1 MSRDQNVSIFNIFS
15 FNIFFKKYFNIQ
27 HFVDEHF
34 LKMFQHF
41 LRTANQHFFCFWVSE
56 PCDQLSAAA
65 QRSASPARGRCG
77 VTDDWRALQGV
88 AAAWQLSGPGGTPGN
103 IQ

>member
-1 MSRDQNVSIFNIFS
+1 LEWGWSASTARGTSRGGGASQKKSRGGGVCKNKENMSRDQNVSIFNIFS

-41 LRTANQHFFCFWVSE
+41 LIKANQLFFLLLG
-56 PCDQLSAAA
+56 Q
-65 QRSASPARGRCG
+65 
-77 VTDDWRALQGV
+77 RAL
-88 AAAWQLSGPGGTPGN
+88 
-103 IQ
+103 